1 MILVPWGKD
10 MADSLTTINVCCIN
24 ELPSTVVI
32 VARPATC
39 ISFCDTL
46 ESLTSAGPRIVPRGR
61 IDSAMM
67 DGIIPVSQSA
77 VTLRDAR
84 MPILIGVI
92 QYPFTAVFCWSVC
105 CACVCGVF
113 PSLVYVSSVGLSE

>member
-1 MILVPWGKD
+1 
-10 MADSLTTINVCCIN
+10 MADSFTTKKVCCISD
-24 ELPSTVVI
+24 LPSTVAI
-32 VARPATC
+32 VARPTTC
-39 ISFCDTL
+39 ISFCETPV
-46 ESLTSAGPRIVPRGR
+46 SFTSAGLRVVPMGTV
-61 IDSAMM
+61 DSAMM
-67 DGIIPVSQSA
+67 DGIAPVSQSA
-77 VTLRDAR
+77 VTLRDAG